1 MAGQLFSPGSSVSS
15 TNKTDRQNIT
25 DILLKTLVPVT
36 SPVLIR
42 RVKAEVSHVIRSFVD
57 GFTFYDI
64 LLIWRYTFTH

>member
-57 GFTFYDI
+57 GITFYDI